1 MGPEQRREAG
11 GGNTQ
16 RERGG
21 GGVKVEA
28 EVEVVGVGRRILQAN
43 THAAVWAG

>member
-16 RERGG
+16 RE
-21 GGVKVEA
+21 GVKVEA
-28 EVEVVGVGRRILQAN
+28 EVEVVVVGVGRRILQAN

>member
-21 GGVKVEA
+21 GRVKVE
-28 EVEVVGVGRRILQAN
+28 VVVVVGVGRRILQAN